1 MKTISYE
8 SCDFQRLWNRLANE
22 YTALSIGRELGFT
35 IRRESKMLNCDDD
48 PVGVEQIIIHLDF
61 DDEKD
66 YTLFALKYQ

>member
-8 SCDFQRLWNRLANE
+8 SRDFQSLWNRLANE

-35 IRRESKMLNCDDD
+35 IRRESKMLNCDDA

-66 YTLFALKYQ
+66 YTLFALKYR